1 MNKFFKKTLAIAAAA
16 VAAITV
22 VGCVGGVSS
31 SDGNRE
37 SKNSQTVANRN
48 LTVNVSS
55 SLVDFS
61 QYKDTKTTDIYVWRG
76 PADFTDEQWQWFKE
90 SGINTLILD
99 SGLEGKRGAQF
110 GSASQEEYI
119 GKCHEYG
126 INVIGYTNGNINTNV
141 KDYRGEDFYSSIKG
155 IDYTDEPPISEFEE
169 IATAIPDFS
178 EKYPGG
184 KFFVCMLS
192 GGADAKHLGTTDY
205 REYVSGWYD
214 TVLSQLPE
222 GMPRVF
228 ATDIYPMHD
237 DKKYGYNYV
246 EESWLRSLAYLGE
259 LKLAHPEIMLHM
271 AMQSMSFGFIE
282 NTSPRR
288 LPSEEDCV
296 FQAYVNMAFGFTE
309 FSWFTYS
316 SPELDEREFGE
327 EHISMIDRSNRRT
340 AAYYGVKKANELIY
354 DLDEVMMSLSWHGVY
369 PITAASET
377 DSEKRD
383 EKAIKYLKSIKSVIL
398 DESDFNVVKSISANG
413 NVLCSQFTD
422 EKDNE
427 GFMFVNYGDPSY
439 GKSVKVEAEFID
451 CDKIIVYRDG
461 KASVEDIGNGKWS
474 DDIAAGKGVFVIPY
488 KE

>member
-1 MNKFFKKTLAIAAAA
+1 MNKFFKKTLALTAA
-16 VAAITV
+16 VIVAFGVT
-22 VGCVGGVSS
+22 GCGEDSPASGDKESVSA
-31 SDGNRE
+31 
-37 SKNSQTVANRN
+37 ANRN

-61 QYKDTKTTDIYVWRG
+61 KYKDTKTTDICAWRG
-76 PADFTDEQWQWFKE
+76 PADLTDEQWQTFKE
-90 SGINTLILD
+90 SGINTLIMD
-99 SGLEGKRGAQF
+99 SGIDGKRGAQF

-119 GKCHEYG
+119 KKCHKYG
-126 INVIGYTNGNINTNV
+126 INAIGYTNGNINTNV
-141 KDYRGEDFYSSIKG
+141 KDYKNEEFYPTIKG

-178 EKYPGG
+178 AKYPGG

-192 GGADAKHLGTTDY
+192 SGADAKHLGTADY
-205 REYVSGWYD
+205 REYANGWYD
-214 TVLSQLPE
+214 TVLSRLPE

-246 EESWLRSLAYLGE
+246 EETWLRSLAYLGE
-259 LKLAHPEIMLHM
+259 VKLAHPEIVLHM
-271 AMQSMSFGFIE
+271 AMQSMSFGFLE

-288 LPSEEDCV
+288 LPSEADCI

-327 EHISMIDRSNRRT
+327 EHVSMLDRSNGKT
-340 AAYYGVKKANELIY
+340 SAYYGVKKANELIY
-354 DLDEVMMSLSWHGVY
+354 DLDEVMMSLTWHGVY
-369 PITAASET
+369 PITVKSST
-377 DSEKRD
+377 DSEKMD
-383 EKAIKYLKSIKSVIL
+383 ERAIRYLKSIKSVIL
-398 DESDFNVVKSISANG
+398 DESDFNVVKSVSANG

-427 GFMFVNYGDPSY
+427 GFMLVNYGDPSY
-439 GKSVKVEAEFID
+439 EKTVKVEAEFID

-461 KASVEDIGNGKWS
+461 KATVENVGNGKWS
-474 DDIAAGKGVFVIPY
+474 EDIPAGKGVFIIPY
-488 KE
+488 KA

>member
-1 MNKFFKKTLAIAAAA
+1 MNKFFKKTLALTAA
-16 VAAITV
+16 VIVAFGVT
-22 VGCVGGVSS
+22 GCGEDSPASGDKESVSA
-31 SDGNRE
+31 
-37 SKNSQTVANRN
+37 ANRN

-61 QYKDTKTTDIYVWRG
+61 KYKDTKTTDIYAWRG
-76 PADFTDEQWQWFKE
+76 PADLSDEQWQTFKE
-90 SGINTLILD
+90 SGINTLIMD
-99 SGLEGKRGAQF
+99 SGVDGKRGAQF
-110 GSASQEEYI
+110 GSVSQEEYI
-119 GKCHEYG
+119 KKCHKYG
-126 INVIGYTNGNINTNV
+126 INAIGYTNGNINTNV
-141 KDYRGEDFYSSIKG
+141 KDYKNEEFYPTIKG

-178 EKYPGG
+178 AKYPGG

-192 GGADAKHLGTTDY
+192 SGADAKHLGTADY
-205 REYVSGWYD
+205 REYANGWYD
-214 TVLSQLPE
+214 TVLSRLPE

-246 EESWLRSLAYLGE
+246 EETWLRSLAYLGE
-259 LKLAHPEIMLHM
+259 VKLAHPEIVLHM
-271 AMQSMSFGFIE
+271 AMQSMSFGFLE

-288 LPSEEDCV
+288 LPSEADCI

-327 EHISMIDRSNRRT
+327 EHVSMLDRSNGKT
-340 AAYYGVKKANELIY
+340 SAYYGVKKANELIY
-354 DLDEVMMSLSWHGVY
+354 DLDEVMMSLTWHGVY
-369 PITAASET
+369 PITVKSST
-377 DSEKRD
+377 DSGVAD
-383 EKAIKYLKSIKSVIL
+383 ERAIRYLKSIKGVIL
-398 DESDFNVVKSISANG
+398 DESDFNVVKSVSANG

-427 GFMFVNYGDPSY
+427 GFMLVNYGDPSY
-439 GKSVKVEAEFID
+439 EKTVKVEAEFID

-461 KASVEDIGNGKWS
+461 KATVENVGNGKWS
-474 DDIAAGKGVFVIPY
+474 ENIPAGKGVFIIPY
-488 KE
+488 KA

>member
-1 MNKFFKKTLAIAAAA
+1 MNKFLKKTLALTAA
-16 VAAITV
+16 VVAAFGIT
-22 VGCVGGVSS
+22 GCGDDSPAS
-31 SDGNRE
+31 GNKE
-37 SKNSQTVANRN
+37 SGSAAKRN

-61 QYKDTKTTDIYVWRG
+61 KYKDTRTTDIYAWRG
-76 PADFTDEQWQWFKE
+76 PADLSDEQWQTFKE
-90 SGINTLILD
+90 SGINTLIMD
-99 SGLEGKRGAQF
+99 SGVDGKRGAQF

-119 GKCHEYG
+119 KKCHKYG
-126 INVIGYTNGNINTNV
+126 INAIGYTNGNINTNV
-141 KDYRGEDFYSSIKG
+141 KDYKNEEFYPTIKG

-178 EKYPGG
+178 AKYPGG

-192 GGADAKHLGTTDY
+192 SGADAKHLGTADY
-205 REYVSGWYD
+205 REYANGWYD
-214 TVLSQLPE
+214 TVLSRLPE

-246 EESWLRSLAYLGE
+246 EETWLRSLAYLGE
-259 LKLAHPEIMLHM
+259 VKLAHPEIVLHI
-271 AMQSMSFGFIE
+271 AMQSMSFGFLE

-288 LPSEEDCV
+288 LPSEADCV

-327 EHISMIDRSNRRT
+327 EHVSMLDRSNGKT
-340 AAYYGVKKANELIY
+340 SAYYGVKKANELIY
-354 DLDEVMMSLSWHGVY
+354 DLDEVMMSLTWHGVY
-369 PITAASET
+369 PITVKSST
-377 DSEKRD
+377 DSEKTD
-383 EKAIKYLKSIKSVIL
+383 ERAIRYLKSIKGVIL
-398 DESDFNVVKSISANG
+398 DESDFNVVKSVSANG

-427 GFMFVNYGDPSY
+427 GFMLVNYGDPSY
-439 GKSVKVEAEFID
+439 GKTVKVEAEFID

-461 KASVEDIGNGKWS
+461 KATVENVGNGKWS
-474 DDIAAGKGVFVIPY
+474 EDIPAGKGVFIIPY
-488 KE
+488 KA

>member
-1 MNKFFKKTLAIAAAA
+1 MNKFLKRTLALTAAVIAAFGITGCGEDSPASGNTPESGSAA
-16 VAAITV
+16 
-22 VGCVGGVSS
+22 
-31 SDGNRE
+31 
-37 SKNSQTVANRN
+37 KRN

-61 QYKDTKTTDIYVWRG
+61 AYKDTKTTDIYAWRG
-76 PADFTDEQWQWFKE
+76 PADLSDEQWQTFKE
-90 SGINTLILD
+90 SGINTLIMD
-99 SGLEGKRGAQF
+99 SGVDGKRGAQF

-119 GKCHEYG
+119 KKCHKYG
-126 INVIGYTNGNINTNV
+126 INAIGYTNGNINTNV
-141 KDYRGEDFYSSIKG
+141 KDYKNEEFYPTIKG

-178 EKYPGG
+178 AKYPGG

-192 GGADAKHLGTTDY
+192 SGADAKHLGTADY
-205 REYVSGWYD
+205 REYANGWYD

-246 EESWLRSLAYLGE
+246 EETWLRSLAYLGE
-259 LKLAHPEIMLHM
+259 VKLAHPEIVLHM
-271 AMQSMSFGFIE
+271 AMQSMSFGFLE

-288 LPSEEDCV
+288 LPSEADCV

-327 EHISMIDRSNRRT
+327 EHVSMLDRSNGKT
-340 AAYYGVKKANELIY
+340 SAYYGVKKANELIY
-354 DLDEVMMSLSWHGVY
+354 DLDEVMMSLTWHGVY
-369 PITAASET
+369 PITVKSST
-377 DSEKRD
+377 DSEKTD
-383 EKAIKYLKSIKSVIL
+383 ERAIRYLKLIKGVIL
-398 DESDFNVVKSISANG
+398 DESDFNVVKSVSANG

-427 GFMFVNYGDPSY
+427 GFMIVNYGDPSY
-439 GKSVKVEAEFID
+439 EKTVKVEAEFID

-461 KASVEDIGNGKWS
+461 KATVESVGNGKWS
-474 DDIAAGKGVFVIPY
+474 EDIPAGKGVFIIPY
-488 KE
+488 KA

>member
-1 MNKFFKKTLAIAAAA
+1 MNKFFKKTLALTAA
-16 VAAITV
+16 VIVAFGVT
-22 VGCVGGVSS
+22 GCGEDSPASGDKESVSA
-31 SDGNRE
+31 
-37 SKNSQTVANRN
+37 ANRN

-61 QYKDTKTTDIYVWRG
+61 KCKDTKTTDIYAWRG
-76 PADFTDEQWQWFKE
+76 PADLSDEQWQTFKE
-90 SGINTLILD
+90 SGINTLIMD
-99 SGLEGKRGAQF
+99 SGVDGKRGAQF

-119 GKCHEYG
+119 EKCHKYG
-126 INVIGYTNGNINTNV
+126 INAIGYTNGNINTNV
-141 KDYRGEDFYSSIKG
+141 KDYKNEEFYPTIKG

-178 EKYPGG
+178 AKYPGG

-192 GGADAKHLGTTDY
+192 SGADAKHLGTADY
-205 REYVSGWYD
+205 REYANGWYD
-214 TVLSQLPE
+214 TVLSRLPE

-246 EESWLRSLAYLGE
+246 EETWLRSLAYLGE
-259 LKLAHPEIMLHM
+259 VKLAHPEIVLHM
-271 AMQSMSFGFIE
+271 AMQSMSFGFLE

-288 LPSEEDCV
+288 LPSEADCI

-327 EHISMIDRSNRRT
+327 EHVSMLDRSNEKT
-340 AAYYGVKKANELIY
+340 SAYYGVKKTNELIY
-354 DLDEVMMSLSWHGVY
+354 DLDEVMMSLTWHGVY
-369 PITAASET
+369 PITVKSST
-377 DSEKRD
+377 DSEKTD
-383 EKAIKYLKSIKSVIL
+383 ERAIRYLKSIKGVIL
-398 DESDFNVVKSISANG
+398 DESDFNVVKSVSANG

-427 GFMFVNYGDPSY
+427 GFMLVNYGDPSY
-439 GKSVKVEAEFID
+439 EKTVKVEAEFID

-461 KASVEDIGNGKWS
+461 KATVENVGNGKWS
-474 DDIAAGKGVFVIPY
+474 EDIPAGKGVFIIPY
-488 KE
+488 KA

>member
-1 MNKFFKKTLAIAAAA
+1 MNKFFKKTLALTAA
-16 VAAITV
+16 VIVAFGVT
-22 VGCVGGVSS
+22 GCGEDSPASGDKESVSA
-31 SDGNRE
+31 
-37 SKNSQTVANRN
+37 ANRN

-61 QYKDTKTTDIYVWRG
+61 KYKDTKTTDIYAWRG
-76 PADFTDEQWQWFKE
+76 PADLSDEQWQTFKE
-90 SGINTLILD
+90 SGINTLIMD
-99 SGLEGKRGAQF
+99 SGIDGKRGAQF

-119 GKCHEYG
+119 EKCHKYG
-126 INVIGYTNGNINTNV
+126 INAIGYTNGNINTNV
-141 KDYRGEDFYSSIKG
+141 KDYKNEEFYPTIKG

-178 EKYPGG
+178 AKYPGG

-192 GGADAKHLGTTDY
+192 SGADAKHLGTADY
-205 REYVSGWYD
+205 REYANGWYD
-214 TVLSQLPE
+214 TVLSRLPE

-246 EESWLRSLAYLGE
+246 EETWLRSLAYLGE
-259 LKLAHPEIMLHM
+259 VKLAHPEIVLHM
-271 AMQSMSFGFIE
+271 AMQSMSFGFLE

-288 LPSEEDCV
+288 LPSEADCI

-327 EHISMIDRSNRRT
+327 EHVSMLDRSNGKT
-340 AAYYGVKKANELIY
+340 SAYYGVKKANELIY
-354 DLDEVMMSLSWHGVY
+354 DLDEVMMSLTWHGVY
-369 PITAASET
+369 PITVKSST
-377 DSEKRD
+377 DSGVAD
-383 EKAIKYLKSIKSVIL
+383 ERAIRYLNSIQGVIL
-398 DESDFNVVKSISANG
+398 DESDFNVVKSVSANG

-427 GFMFVNYGDPSY
+427 GFMLVNYGDPSY
-439 GKSVKVEAEFID
+439 EKTVKVEAEFID

-461 KASVEDIGNGKWS
+461 KATVENVGNGKWS
-474 DDIAAGKGVFVIPY
+474 EDIPAGKGVFIIPY
-488 KE
+488 KA

>member
-1 MNKFFKKTLAIAAAA
+1 MNKFLKKTLALTAAVIAAFG
-16 VAAITV
+16 VT
-22 VGCVGGVSS
+22 GCGEDSPAS
-31 SDGNRE
+31 GNTPE
-37 SKNSQTVANRN
+37 SGSAANRN

-61 QYKDTKTTDIYVWRG
+61 KYKDTKTTDIYAWRG
-76 PADFTDEQWQWFKE
+76 PADLSDEQWQTFKE
-90 SGINTLILD
+90 SGINTLIMD
-99 SGLEGKRGAQF
+99 SGLDGKRGAQF

-119 GKCHEYG
+119 KKCHKYG
-126 INVIGYTNGNINTNV
+126 INAIGYTNGNINTNV
-141 KDYRGEDFYSSIKG
+141 KDYKNEEFYPTIKG

-178 EKYPGG
+178 AKYPGG

-192 GGADAKHLGTTDY
+192 SGADAKHLGTADY
-205 REYVSGWYD
+205 REYANGWYD
-214 TVLSQLPE
+214 TVLSRLPE

-246 EESWLRSLAYLGE
+246 EETWLRSLAYLGE
-259 LKLAHPEIMLHM
+259 VKLAHPEIVLHM
-271 AMQSMSFGFIE
+271 AMQSMSFGFLE

-288 LPSEEDCV
+288 LPSEADCV

-327 EHISMIDRSNRRT
+327 EHVSMLDRSNGKT
-340 AAYYGVKKANELIY
+340 SAYYGVKKANELIY
-354 DLDEVMMSLSWHGVY
+354 DLDEMMMSLTWHGVY
-369 PITAASET
+369 PITVKSST
-377 DSEKRD
+377 DSEKTD
-383 EKAIKYLKSIKSVIL
+383 ERAIRYLKSIKGVIL
-398 DESDFNVVKSISANG
+398 DESDFNVVKSVSANG

-427 GFMFVNYGDPSY
+427 GFMLVNYGDPSY
-439 GKSVKVEAEFID
+439 EKTVKVEAEFID

-461 KASVEDIGNGKWS
+461 KATVETVGNGKWS
-474 DDIAAGKGVFVIPY
+474 EDIPAGKGVFVIPY
-488 KE
+488 KA